1 MRIALLILAGL
12 AVLFLL
18 AFVLAGRSRHRIAS
32 GRFARF
38 ARITRMGTRLWTSSL
53 VARLRRR
60 FTSKE
65 RRARYDEK
73 RRQADAEQVARTMG
87 QMKGAFMKIGQL
99 LSFISDSIPP
109 EYRAAL
115 EHLQTSAPP
124 MDFALLRD
132 IAERELG
139 KPLERAFAS
148 IDTEPLASASIGQVH
163 RARLPSG
170 EEVAVKIQYPGV
182 AEAIR
187 ADLDNAAMFNRMV
200 KGFFP
205 ELEAEALVDEIRSR
219 VFEELDYVREAD
231 NQRAFCDLYDGHPY
245 IRVPRVIDSH
255 STSRVLTTEYVSG
268 RRFEEIVGDDEDARY
283 RWGEILY
290 RFAIGSILRYG
301 VFNGDPHPGNY
312 IFDDRGRVVFL
323 DFGCV
328 KFFPEAMLQTWWK
341 LVDSHLTGKPERFRS
356 LAVDL
361 GFIKEDSELGEAL
374 LYDYFGYYYE
384 PFHDDRDYTFTR
396 EYNSKAL
403 LMVMRPQGRFAGM
416 EKKMNMPRDF
426 VLVNRIHWGVFSLL
440 ANLEARANWHR
451 IHDEYLYG
459 EPPETELGKLDRAHH
474 EAWLESRGI
483 EPNARVL
490 LRKDGIRVRD
500 PIQRSMPEAA
510 EATASEVA
518 EA

>member
-1 MRIALLILAGL
+1 MRIALLIIAGL

-18 AFVLAGRSRHRIAS
+18 ALLLAGRSQHRIAS

-38 ARITRMGTRLWTSSL
+38 ARISRMGTRLWTSSIF
-53 VARLRRR
+53 AKLRRR
-60 FTSKE
+60 FTSAE
-65 RRARYDEK
+65 RRAVYDEK
-73 RRQADAEQVARTMG
+73 RRQADAEHVAKTMG

-99 LSFISDSIPP
+99 LSFISDSIPE

-115 EHLQTSAPP
+115 EHLQTSAPA

-139 KPLERAFAS
+139 MPLERAFAS
-148 IDTEPLASASIGQVH
+148 IDSEPLASASIGQVH
-163 RARLPSG
+163 RARLPTG

-187 ADLDNAAMFNRMV
+187 ADLDNATMFNRMV
-200 KGFFP
+200 RGFFP
-205 ELEAEALVDEIRSR
+205 ELDASSLMEEIRSR
-219 VFEELDYVREAD
+219 VYEELDYVREAE
-231 NQRAFCDLYDGHPY
+231 NQRAFCDLYDGHPF
-245 IRVPRVIDSH
+245 IRVPRVFDSH
-255 STSRVLTTEYVSG
+255 STARVLTTEYVRG
-268 RRFEEIVGDDEDARY
+268 RRFEEIVGDDQDDRY

-290 RFAIGSILRYG
+290 RFAIGSILRWG

-341 LVDSHLTGKPERFRS
+341 LVDSHLTGNPERFRG
-356 LAVDL
+356 LAVEL
-361 GFIKEDSELGEAL
+361 GFIKEESELSVEM

-384 PFHDDRDYTFTR
+384 PFHDDREYTFTR

-440 ANLEARANWHR
+440 ASLEAKGNWHR
-451 IHDEYLYG
+451 IHNEYLYG
-459 EPPETELGKLDRAHH
+459 RPAETPLGKLDREHH
-474 EAWLESRGI
+474 EAWLQARGLSADTRI
-483 EPNARVL
+483 L
-490 LRKDGIRVRD
+490 LRKDGIRVRAD
-500 PIQRSMPEAA
+500 DTRPTREA
-510 EATASEVA
+510 VGG
-518 EA
+518 